1 MSNSIKTLI
10 ESRVST
16 GRYDATRIL
25 ADETVSELVR
35 LATRAPSAYNLQ
47 NWRFI
52 AVRSDEAKQRLKAA
66 AYDQP
71 QVVDAQVTFI
81 VCGTL
86 AAHEGLA
93 EALQPTVDAGIFN
106 QGMLDGWVAA
116 AAQGHENNLGKQRDE
131 AFRSASLAAM
141 TLMLAAEDMGLST
154 GPMSGFDTD
163 AMSKAFGLTD
173 KDVPVM
179 LVTVGY
185 PSDGNWPQKPR
196 KPLDQVLE
204 IV

>member
-71 QVVDAQVTFI
+71 QVVDAQTPRFDDHVLSLTYCRRMH
-81 VCGTL
+81 VETPKL
-86 AAHEGLA
+86 WKRESTP
-93 EALQPTVDAGIFN
+93 PTSGVGPN
-106 QGMLDGWVAA
+106 WV
-116 AAQGHENNLGKQRDE
+116 QR
-131 AFRSASLAAM
+131 
-141 TLMLAAEDMGLST
+141 
-154 GPMSGFDTD
+154 
-163 AMSKAFGLTD
+163 
-173 KDVPVM
+173 
-179 LVTVGY
+179 
-185 PSDGNWPQKPR
+185 
-196 KPLDQVLE
+196 
-204 IV
+204 